1 MNITISL
8 ESNGKLKAVSK
19 EFIMSKTLLFSKV
32 N

>member
-8 ESNGKLKAVSK
+8 ESNGKLKAVAK
-19 EFIMSKTLLFSKV
+19 KFIMSKTLLFSKV